1 VNLKNIVISL
11 KADEARE
18 VLAIEMDSDA
28 KNALDF
34 IKGILAKK
42 VKRALESS

>member
-1 VNLKNIVISL
+1 MNLKDIVINL

-18 VLAIEMDSDA
+18 VLAIDLDSDA
-28 KNALDF
+28 KGALDF
-34 IKGILAKK
+34 IKCILAKK

>member
-1 VNLKNIVISL
+1 MNLKDIVITV
-11 KADEARE
+11 KADEARK
-18 VLAIEMDSDA
+18 VLAIDLDSDS
-28 KNALDF
+28 KGALDF

>member
-1 VNLKNIVISL
+1 MNLRNIVIRL

-18 VLAIEMDSDA
+18 VLAIDLDSDS
-28 KNALDF
+28 KGALEF
-34 IKGILAKK
+34 IKGILTKK

>member
-1 VNLKNIVISL
+1 MNLRNIVISL

-18 VLAIEMDSDA
+18 VLAIELDSDA
-28 KNALDF
+28 RSALDF